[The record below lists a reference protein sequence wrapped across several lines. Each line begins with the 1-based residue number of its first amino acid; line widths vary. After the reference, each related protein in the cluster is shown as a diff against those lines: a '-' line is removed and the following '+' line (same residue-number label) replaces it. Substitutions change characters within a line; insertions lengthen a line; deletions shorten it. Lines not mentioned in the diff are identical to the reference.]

1 MLFRSRVD
9 LKSDRANGKLLA
21 HAIHFEKGVD
31 RQKVAAA
38 LDEELRLMADWLGLE
53 TVVKGKGR

>member
-1 MLFRSRVD
+1 V
-9 LKSDRANGKLLA
+9 
-21 HAIHFEKGVD
+21 HFEKGVD
-31 RQKVAAA
+31 RKHVAAA